1 MAGIRAKKPME
12 ILSAP
17 ASISGKKE
25 AISKVQATNTK
36 AQRKNRTI
44 DFLLFVKI
52 MSNAFP
58 LQIDG

>member
-17 ASISGKKE
+17 ASISGKKD

-36 AQRKNRTI
+36 AQRKNLTMAFPFPATI
-44 DFLLFVKI
+44 L
-52 MSNAFP
+52 SNALLP
-58 LQIDG
+58 SD